1 MDIKFA
7 SLVQQLQLFSRTWNI
22 ASWWSCIGEG
32 LKYTGLPYLVS
43 PVTAVIVFSSFLVTA
58 PLNANSTTTTDTQL
72 LSALG

>member
-7 SLVQQLQLFSRTWNI
+7 SLVQQLQIFSWTGNI
-22 ASWWSCIGEG
+22 AYWWSCIGES
-32 LKYTGLPYLVS
+32 LYSTGLPYLVS
-43 PVTAVIVFSSFLVTA
+43 PVTDVIVPFLVTA